1 MTRVTVPAL
10 ASTALAALLLA
21 ATPALQAGA
30 GQDAGAPDR
39 ASAQTA
45 AARIAPQQVAMPYD
59 TRGDGFAIAPG
70 ATTSTTTLLAD
81 GRALATVARCA
92 PAGGCTVS
100 AYDAESG
107 VRLWTR
113 RIELPGTSDGHL
125 LRPVAAEVTP
135 SAQVSPLY
143 APETDS
149 LFVAVDG
156 PEAPPVTYA
165 LAARTG
171 AVQWVRQAS
180 AEPMVELGVDQGL
193 SQ

>member
-1 MTRVTVPAL
+1 MTRITVPAL

-30 GQDAGAPDR
+30 GQEGPER
-39 ASAQTA
+39 PQLQTA
-45 AARIAPQQVAMPYD
+45 AARIAPQQAAMPYD

-70 ATTSTTTLLAD
+70 STSATTTLLAD
-81 GRALATVARCA
+81 GRALATIARCA
-92 PAGGCTVS
+92 PAGGCRIS

-107 VRLWTR
+107 EQLWSR
-113 RIELPGTSDGHL
+113 RIRTSETAAGEPL
-125 LRPVAAEVTP
+125 LRPVAAQATP

-149 LFVAVDG
+149 LFVAVTS
-156 PEAPPVTYA
+156 PEAPPVTSA

-180 AEPMVELGVDQGL
+180 AEPMVELGVD
-193 SQ
+193 